1 MSSPQPLA
9 GWRLRQVVA
18 DTYQLSKVG
27 GFLYLFGWAVIAW
40 IGGVNAFAPLT
51 AVALALGFLV
61 LAVLR
66 VAMRPPEAGEDR
78 DARRW
83 LLRYALVLPLASVLW
98 SGVQVWV
105 LVDPRF
111 DQDTRMVSLIAT
123 IGYATVFAN
132 IYSTVRH
139 LAAVG
144 VCVLFLPMLAVLW
157 SLADARALA
166 VAMSFY
172 GLYLAGALVRSHAE
186 YRRRLRLDE
195 ALREQRDLYEHLSRT
210 DSLTG
215 LFNRRHFTAS
225 AGACRRSRP
234 ARRRRVHAAD
244 PRHRPL
250 QARQRRARPR
260 RRRLPACSRWR
271 IAWTAS
277 FPAPRSLL
285 ARLGGEEFGVL
296 FEGGHAE
303 ALALAEG
310 LRHGLVQRPLDGG
323 PGVRLP
329 VTVSIGIGA
338 FDPGVH
344 GDADG
349 LYRAVDLALYAAKD
363 QGRNRVHTLATAG
376 A

>member
-215 LFNRRHFTAS
+215 LFNRRHFTARL
-225 AGACRRSRP
+225 A
-234 ARRRRVHAAD
+234 HAAD
-244 PRHRPL
+244 
-250 QARQRRARPR
+250 RARHGGAGFTLLILDIDHFKR
-260 RRRLPACSRWR
+260 VNDVHGHAAGDACLQSLADRLDSA
-271 IAWTAS
+271 